1 MDLIASMACYAA
13 GVIALMIA
21 AKNPSAGFLTHLG
34 AWVGGAYLSGVFV
47 AKGMQ
52 AHTLSLFEWTG
63 QVETGPMTLLVIV
76 LAMASPWIVGWD
88 KNGSRNN

>member
-21 AKNPSAGFLTHLG
+21 AQKPAAGFLTHLG
-34 AWVGGAYLSGVFV
+34 AWVGGAYLSSVFV
-47 AKGMQ
+47 WKGLS
-52 AHTLSLFEWTG
+52 AHSLSMFEWTG

-88 KNGSRNN
+88 KNGTGSR